1 MQSILST
8 TGKDVDII
16 DEHDRELLKQE
27 ILKAI
32 NENPLQT
39 AQAAFKQGFCIII
52 SSTYFIK
59 LLKRRLKEV
68 GVLADAI
75 NLVFMFFEIRLLNQ
89 HLFVEHIG
97 VRL

>member
-39 AQAAFKQGFCIII
+39 ASAAFKQGFCIII

-68 GVLADAI
+68 GVLADAR
-75 NLVFMFFEIRLLNQ
+75 NLVFVFFEILLLNRSI
-89 HLFVEHIG
+89 FVENRK

>member
-39 AQAAFKQGFCIII
+39 A
-52 SSTYFIK
+52 
-59 LLKRRLKEV
+59 
-68 GVLADAI
+68 
-75 NLVFMFFEIRLLNQ
+75 
-89 HLFVEHIG
+89 
-97 VRL
+97 

>member
-1 MQSILST
+1 M
-8 TGKDVDII
+8 

-32 NENPLQT
+32 NENTPET
-39 AQAAFKQGFCIII
+39 AWEAFKQGFCIII

-68 GVLADAI
+68 GVLADAR
-75 NLVFMFFEIRLLNQ
+75 NLVFVFFEILLLNRSI
-89 HLFVEHIG
+89 FVENRK